1 MKGEKNMKKGT
12 KLAALLLGLALVIPA
27 CNINNSSKAPEQSSA
42 DPASEVTPSSEQGGQ
57 GSSEQINY
65 TVTISNKDALQ
76 AEWFAGDQSR
86 KVEINIEPKANITQ
100 LVNEGVIQISSS
112 NAEVLSITGQMASPV
127 AAGEATITVKCG
139 ESQDTVAITLKAKQ
153 TVKEKYGVAHEGT
166 EADPFTNEEA
176 CKVAKADNYNNED
189 FYVQGKVASFYH
201 LPGSRSD
208 GAVSFFLEPAT
219 AGGEKFEVYKCYKS
233 TGSGEASY
241 LTDDDIWVGGIAL
254 AHGTFT
260 TYGDQAETTGAK
272 LIKCEGNKPQ
282 PRQTLTKTFA
292 EVLAVGAALADGD
305 ATWDYYKFQGYVTKV
320 VGNDYYLTATK
331 GEALVPGKS
340 DAAHGERDIK
350 GTNAIELYGAGK
362 VEALA
367 AKLLKNAKV
376 EVTMVVK
383 NYHGTVENG
392 LNLTDADV
400 TVKTAGEPW
409 VIDYQDKTVAEA
421 LTVINAL
428 EDGKTAEG
436 YYAVTGVVAAVT
448 TAFSDQYKNISFT
461 IGDTAADTNL
471 LTCFRVATD
480 AETAA
485 KIVAGA
491 KVIVKG
497 QLQKYVKDGAMTPEL
512 INGKVEIV
520 PEQVVTYTTV
530 GSLSF
535 NKDATVVID
544 NKLDQAA
551 DPFIN
556 YASTSGVAIT
566 VRKNTSNNDVN
577 VWKAD
582 YASCRWYVGHKV
594 NIAHAQEFDRVV
606 LTCDSGYDAFK
617 PEAEGTTIAALK
629 AAGIT
634 YASEGGKI
642 TLDLATPAKSIEIV
656 PDKQIRP
663 SNVELLKSNSGETP
677 ATALKE
683 WDAAETKAG
692 LSNASAK
699 EVKDTTGDVQ
709 FTVYKLGTKND
720 YVEFK
725 FTPTEAKK
733 VVFNYTFT
741 TKHGNADKTYFW
753 NQDAA
758 ITSAR
763 KHQIFVNGTE
773 IGYPAENPSFQEMAG
788 ENLVKSEASDSGELA
803 NPITVALFE
812 FDLVANQ
819 ENVIKIQYIGS
830 GYSTYVGGAKLIV
843 K

>member
-1 MKGEKNMKKGT
+1 MKKKILLPILLLATMSLGGGLVGCDKKPAESQT
-12 KLAALLLGLALVIPA
+12 STQSQYKVAIDNKAALEGEWYEGDAKDLELTLTPEANPLQELNSKNLTVTSSDETVVKVTGLGLSALKEGTAKITVDYRGA
-27 CNINNSSKAPEQSSA
+27 KE
-42 DPASEVTPSSEQGGQ
+42 EV
-57 GSSEQINY
+57 N
-65 TVTISNKDALQ
+65 VTI
-76 AEWFAGDQSR
+76 
-86 KVEINIEPKANITQ
+86 
-100 LVNEGVIQISSS
+100 
-112 NAEVLSITGQMASPV
+112 LSKS
-127 AAGEATITVKCG
+127 
-139 ESQDTVAITLKAKQ
+139 AK
-153 TVKEKYGVAHEGT
+153 KKYGVAHEGT
-166 EADPFTNEEA
+166 AEDPFTNEDA
-176 CKVAKADNYNNED
+176 LAVAKSEKYGGEVY
-189 FYVQGKVASFYH
+189 YVKGKVASFYNA
-201 LPGSRSD
+201 PGSRDD
-208 GAVSFFLEPAT
+208 GMVAFYLEPAEGKT
-219 AGGEKFEVYKCYKS
+219 EKFEIYKCFKADC
-233 TGSGEASY
+233 GK
-241 LTDDDIWVGGIAL
+241 LTDDDIWVGGEVTAYG
-254 AHGTFT
+254 AFTVYGTQ
-260 TYGDQAETTGAK
+260 YETSSAVFV
-272 LIKCEGNKPQ
+272 KCEGNKPQ

-292 EVLAVGAALADGD
+292 EVLTLGAALPDGGD
-305 ATWDYYKFQGYVTKV
+305 SYDYIKFEGYVTEKS
-320 VGNDYYLTATK
+320 GNDYFLTATK
-331 GEALVPGKS
+331 GEALTPGKS
-340 DAAHGERDIK
+340 DEAHGAKDIK